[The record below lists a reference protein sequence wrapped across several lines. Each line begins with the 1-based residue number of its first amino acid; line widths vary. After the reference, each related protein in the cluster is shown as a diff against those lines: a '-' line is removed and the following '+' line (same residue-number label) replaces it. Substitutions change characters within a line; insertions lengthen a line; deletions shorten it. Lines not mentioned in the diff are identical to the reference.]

1 MWKLALLFA
10 VAACLVLVF
19 SLVSSKGRAHRKYAL
34 STAGFLALCAML
46 LGQLVSPTSGVVT
59 LEDFRPIAVA
69 SPQGDDEYISSN
81 SCRDCHPDQH
91 ASWYASWH
99 RTMTQVATADSV
111 IGNFDNVKATAY
123 RRDFLL
129 TTAPDGSHWATMHDP
144 EQPVTAGSQLI
155 ERPIVMTT
163 GSHHMQVYWY
173 ATGKDRRLGQLPL
186 VWLKETASWVPIHS
200 IFLRPTQTKLGSA
213 EGRWNQTCIKCHTT
227 QGRPRISPTGKP
239 PVDTHV
245 AEFGIACEACHGP
258 GKDHSLTH
266 NQQTKDQLAQQPEDQ
281 LARAP
286 TTDPIVNPAS
296 LDHERSAEV
305 CGQCHGVWIAGDPA
319 EADEATTNGLTY
331 RPGDLLATTRY
342 VFSSDQPM
350 TPHVS
355 RHMERDPDFMGDRF
369 WGDGMVRVSGREYN
383 GLIRS
388 PCFKRGTMSCLSCH
402 DLHPDAD
409 RIGASWADDQ
419 LNSDRDSND
428 SCLQCHES
436 LQTAEALTSHSHH
449 AVESSGS
456 RCVNCH
462 MPHTTYGLLKAIR
475 SHEISSPTVL
485 ETKAHGRP
493 NACNQ
498 CHVDKTLQW
507 TNQRLHDWYGVP
519 LEPLNDAETSYSDRL
534 LAALRGDAGE
544 RALAAW
550 ALGWQPALEASRNDW
565 VPPVLAQLLN
575 DPYDAVRFLANRS
588 LKAQPGFES
597 FEFDFMGSPEY
608 RLQKAAEV
616 MQQWQ
621 ATGGRIENAALLI
634 SPGGN
639 LVRAEF
645 QRLLEARDDRVVVL
659 AE

>member
-1 MWKLALLFA
+1 
-10 VAACLVLVF
+10 
-19 SLVSSKGRAHRKYAL
+19 
-34 STAGFLALCAML
+34 
-46 LGQLVSPTSGVVT
+46 
-59 LEDFRPIAVA
+59 
-69 SPQGDDEYISSN
+69 
-81 SCRDCHPDQH
+81 
-91 ASWYASWH
+91 
-99 RTMTQVATADSV
+99 
-111 IGNFDNVKATAY
+111 
-123 RRDFLL
+123 
-129 TTAPDGSHWATMHDP
+129 
-144 EQPVTAGSQLI
+144 
-155 ERPIVMTT
+155 
-163 GSHHMQVYWY
+163 
-173 ATGKDRRLGQLPL
+173 
-186 VWLKETASWVPIHS
+186 
-200 IFLRPTQTKLGSA
+200 
-213 EGRWNQTCIKCHTT
+213 
-227 QGRPRISPTGKP
+227 
-239 PVDTHV
+239 
-245 AEFGIACEACHGP
+245 
-258 GKDHSLTH
+258 
-266 NQQTKDQLAQQPEDQ
+266 
-281 LARAP
+281 
-286 TTDPIVNPAS
+286 
-296 LDHERSAEV
+296 
-305 CGQCHGVWIAGDPA
+305 
-319 EADEATTNGLTY
+319 
-331 RPGDLLATTRY
+331 
-342 VFSSDQPM
+342 
-350 TPHVS
+350 
-355 RHMERDPDFMGDRF
+355 
-369 WGDGMVRVSGREYN
+369 MVRVSGREYN

-519 LEPLNDAETSYSDRL
+519 LEPLNVAETSYSDRL

-597 FEFDFMGSPEY
+597 FAFDFMGSPEY